1 MVKKIYELP
10 ALPYGYEDLAP
21 YISKEQ
27 LQIHHDKHH
36 QAYVDGANAILQK
49 FDSRPGLEFDVKAV
63 AKELSFHVGGFLLH
77 KLFWENM
84 APAPK
89 GGGEP
94 TGTLAQYINKDFG
107 SFERFKQE
115 FSQAANST
123 EGSGWAVLT
132 LCPVTDRLFIMQVEK
147 HNINVIPNFKVL
159 MVLDVWEHAYYLD
172 YKNVRPSY
180 VEAFWN
186 IVNWEEVNR
195 RIEIE
200 ILANSVNLVDNRRV
214 LDMKLEEFKVNFDAW
229 LESMK

>member
-1 MVKKIYELP
+1 
-10 ALPYGYEDLAP
+10 
-21 YISKEQ
+21 
-27 LQIHHDKHH
+27 
-36 QAYVDGANAILQK
+36 
-49 FDSRPGLEFDVKAV
+49 
-63 AKELSFHVGGFLLH
+63 
-77 KLFWENM
+77 
-84 APAPK
+84 
-89 GGGEP
+89 
-94 TGTLAQYINKDFG
+94 
-107 SFERFKQE
+107 
-115 FSQAANST
+115 
-123 EGSGWAVLT
+123 
-132 LCPVTDRLFIMQVEK
+132 MQVEK